1 MAVKWAY
8 SLGCMNDSA
17 GKFCPDKWT
26 REKEEGRVEGKGHEE
41 FPHEDK
47 KEDQDVTARSSA
59 RTYSRTDQPDC
70 AREFS
75 QGDAGDA
82 SARCARFDLS
92 RCRLCPAVSQTRTSR
107 RSAVEIGVGHCVASA
122 GKPVRPPG
130 S

>member
-75 QGDAGDA
+75 QM
-82 SARCARFDLS
+82 
-92 RCRLCPAVSQTRTSR
+92 RTSR
-107 RSAVEIGVGHCVASA
+107 RSAVEIGVGHRVASA

-130 S
+130 C